1 VQCAALLL
9 TSYAS
14 NQGKTTV
21 TAALAH
27 LFKQQGKQVRVFKIG
42 PDYLDPKLLQ
52 IASGHP
58 VYQLD
63 LWMVGEQECRR
74 LLFEAA
80 AKADIILVEGVMGL
94 FDGVPS
100 SADLAK
106 LIGLPIAGIINASS
120 MAQSLHAVAFGLANF
135 DPALNYV
142 GTLANCVASEKHAS
156 MIAEQATLLSSDSLD
171 YLEHSRLL
179 PYFPAYLGA
188 LMRSP
193 SIAIPSRHLGLQDAA
208 ELSDIQSLLKAGA
221 EQISGTSLPHAPL
234 AVAFSAPTQATD
246 DCGAELSPKLLQGI
260 KVAIARDLAFSFIYQ
275 ANIDCLEQMGA
286 ELFYFS
292 PLANQELPDVDAL
305 YLPGG
310 YPELYLEQLEQNHNV
325 MASIERHAKAG
336 KAIYAECGGML
347 YLLEELTD
355 ASGKSAKMIG
365 LLKGRAH
372 LQKRLAKLGYQ
383 QFDLAGGI
391 IRGHTF
397 HYSTAT
403 VEAEV
408 IAQASHPQNNSQGE
422 EMFRTGS
429 ITASYAHLY
438 FSSNKKAT
446 ANFFRLNSH
455 YE

>member
-1 VQCAALLL
+1 
-9 TSYAS
+9 
-14 NQGKTTV
+14 
-21 TAALAH
+21 
-27 LFKQQGKQVRVFKIG
+27 
-42 PDYLDPKLLQ
+42 
-52 IASGHP
+52 
-58 VYQLD
+58 
-63 LWMVGEQECRR
+63 
-74 LLFEAA
+74 
-80 AKADIILVEGVMGL
+80 
-94 FDGVPS
+94 
-100 SADLAK
+100 
-106 LIGLPIAGIINASS
+106 
-120 MAQSLHAVAFGLANF
+120 
-135 DPALNYV
+135 
-142 GTLANCVASEKHAS
+142 
-156 MIAEQATLLSSDSLD
+156 
-171 YLEHSRLL
+171 
-179 PYFPAYLGA
+179 
-188 LMRSP
+188 MRSP
-193 SIAIPSRHLGLQDAA
+193 SIAIPSRHLGLQDAS
-208 ELSDIQSLLKAGA
+208 EFSDIQSLLNAGA
-221 EQISGTSLPHAPL
+221 EQISGTSLPYAPL
-234 AVAFSAPTQATD
+234 PVAFSAPTPATD

-260 KVAIARDLAFSFIYQ
+260 RIAIARDLAFSFIYQ

-310 YPELYLEQLEQNHNV
+310 YPELYLEQLEQNHRV
-325 MASIERHAKAG
+325 RASIERHAKAG

-372 LQKRLAKLGYQ
+372 LQKKLAKLGYQ
-383 QFDLAGGI
+383 QFDLASGI

-438 FSSNKKAT
+438 FSSNKAAT
-446 ANFFRLNSH
+446 ANFFA
-455 YE
+455 

>member
-1 VQCAALLL
+1 MTEAVQCAALLL

-120 MAQSLHAVAFGLANF
+120 MAQSMHAVAFGLANF

-156 MIAEQATLLSSDSLD
+156 MIAEQAALFSSDS
-171 YLEHSRLL
+171 LEHSRLL

-188 LMRSP
+188 LMRSQ
-193 SIAIPSRHLGLQDAA
+193 SIAIPSRHLGLQDAS
-208 ELSDIQSLLKAGA
+208 ELGDIQSLLSAGA
-221 EQISGTSLPHAPL
+221 EQISGTALPHAPL
-234 AVAFSAPTQATD
+234 AVTFSAPTPAT
-246 DCGAELSPKLLQGI
+246 ELSAKLLQGI
-260 KVAIARDLAFSFIYQ
+260 KIAIARDLAFSFIYQ

-310 YPELYLEQLEQNHNV
+310 YPELYLEQLEQNHSV
-325 MASIERHAKAG
+325 RASIERHAKEG
-336 KAIYAECGGML
+336 KPIYAECGGML

-355 ASGKSAKMIG
+355 ASGKSGRMLG
-365 LLKGRAH
+365 LLKGRAQM
-372 LQKRLAKLGYQ
+372 QKKLAKLGYQ

-391 IRGHTF
+391 SRGHTF
-397 HYSTAT
+397 HYSTAA
-403 VEAEV
+403 VEEEV

-422 EMFRTGS
+422 EMFRAGS
-429 ITASYAHLY
+429 ITASYAHMY

-446 ANFFRLNSH
+446 ANFFLSICIK
-455 YE
+455 